1 MKNLFIAVL
10 IIGLIIPSCR
20 KKDKA
25 APAPQKNYLK
35 TEMIQAFSGVVTYT
49 LTSNYEYDAQ
59 NRISSIS
66 EVSTDV
72 ARYPNYNSTNFVY
85 NAQGKRQSFEV
96 RYISGSTNYADRY
109 EYTYDAAGRLTE
121 MQIKDINTSTVR
133 TKHTYEYS
141 GNTIT
146 KRYVSPTGTVS
157 QTDIITMNG
166 NNIAQIKYYNASGVH
181 TTTND
186 LSNFDNKLNA
196 FKIRNAD
203 ASDPSQSTNNYRLS
217 TTTNI
222 STGAETYAKYAF
234 EYNAD
239 GYPTKRTHM
248 ESGRTA
254 NWTWE
259 KR

>member
-1 MKNLFIAVL
+1 MKNLFIAV
-10 IIGLIIPSCR
+10 IVIGLIIPSCR

-35 TEMIQAFSGVVTYT
+35 TEVIQVFSGVVTYT

-85 NAQGKRQSFEV
+85 NALGKRQSYEL
-96 RYISGSTNYADRY
+96 RYLSGGTNYADRY
-109 EYTYDAAGRLTE
+109 EYSYDAAGRITE

-141 GNTIT
+141 DNTIT
-146 KRYVSPTGTVS
+146 KRYVSLAGTVT
-157 QTDIITMNG
+157 QTDVITMSG
-166 NNIAQIKYYNASGVH
+166 NNIAQIKYYNASGVY
-181 TTTND
+181 TTTIYF
-186 LSNFDNKLNA
+186 SNFDNKPNA

-203 ASDPSQSTNNYRLS
+203 AGDPSQSTNNYRSS

-222 STGAETYAKYAF
+222 STGAETNAKYAF

-239 GYPTKRTHM
+239 GYPNKRTHI

-254 NWTWE
+254 DWTWE